1 MLEQQKNLNIDLFT
15 KEVFLLIEDE
25 IFSKNWLI
33 NKFI

>member
-25 IFSKNWLI
+25 IFSKN
-33 NKFI
+33 